1 MADHSTT
8 QAADS
13 EGLQALTE
21 DRMRMWTG
29 FTNAT
34 LYALIFVVVLLIGMA
49 FFLL

>member
-1 MADHSTT
+1 MADHPMTH
-8 QAADS
+8 AADS

-29 FTNAT
+29 FTSAT
-34 LYALIFVVVLLIGMA
+34 LWAVIFVVVLLIGMA